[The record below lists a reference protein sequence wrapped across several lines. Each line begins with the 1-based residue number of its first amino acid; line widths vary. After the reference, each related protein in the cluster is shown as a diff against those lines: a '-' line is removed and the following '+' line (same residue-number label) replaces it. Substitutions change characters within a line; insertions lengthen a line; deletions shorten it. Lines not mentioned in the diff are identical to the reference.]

1 MIMETLASGRG
12 EPLALS
18 EIAAACELNLSTCA
32 NLLKTLVA
40 RGYAEQ
46 LGTRQGYVL
55 GPMAHVLS
63 QRSPYRPDV
72 ARVAEPLLAELAAE
86 LREGLVLSRLHEG
99 RLYMLCHNQ
108 GDDVLQVRADL
119 MLAENVFKTANGRL
133 LLAYAPPEEVERLLR
148 LQAWPLAHWPE
159 MKTREQLAAT
169 LAAIRRQGYYED
181 QCAQNLARL
190 SFPVTEH
197 GRVIAALGLFAP
209 QFRFAAAQRE
219 AALAGLRRVAQAIS
233 EKLEAGSGTVS
244 GRPRQEK

>member
-1 MIMETLASGRG
+1 MIMETLASRRG
-12 EPLALS
+12 EPLALG
-18 EIAAACELNLSTCA
+18 EIASACELNLSTCA

-46 LGTRQGYVL
+46 LGARQGYVL

-63 QRSPYRPDV
+63 QHSPYRPDV
-72 ARVAEPLLAELAAE
+72 ARVAEPLMAELAGE

-108 GDDVLQVRADL
+108 GNDVLQVRADL
-119 MLAENVFKTANGRL
+119 MLVEDVFRAANGRL
-133 LLAYAPPEEVERLLR
+133 LLAHAPGEEVERLLR

-159 MKTREQLAAT
+159 MQSREQLTAT
-169 LAAIRRQGYYED
+169 LSAIRRQGQYED
-181 QCAQNLARL
+181 EFDQRLVRL
-190 SFPVTEH
+190 SVPVFER

-209 QFRFAAAQRE
+209 QFRFEQPQRE

-233 EKLEAGSGTVS
+233 EKLDTGS
-244 GRPRQEK
+244 RI